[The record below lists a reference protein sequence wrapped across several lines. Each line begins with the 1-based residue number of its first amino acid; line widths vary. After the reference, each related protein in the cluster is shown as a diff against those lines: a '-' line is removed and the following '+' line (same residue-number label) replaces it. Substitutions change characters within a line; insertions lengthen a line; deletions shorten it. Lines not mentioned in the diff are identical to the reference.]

1 MVVVLVF
8 CFRLQ
13 SVAEKTKIQN
23 DQNEADKNILK
34 IKWEEAVRDAS
45 QAKHQCALLEQS
57 ARELQQ
63 QNTQYRQEEAML
75 KTAMETKYEYAIN
88 EKKNEIDQINRMKKK
103 YQGTGRVPLL
113 PCFLLICA
121 YRVVFFP
128 LCSQMN

>member
-1 MVVVLVF
+1 MLWLF
-8 CFRLQ
+8 
-13 SVAEKTKIQN
+13 AEKTKIQN

-88 EKKNEIDQINRMKKK
+88 EKKNEIDQINRLKKK
-103 YQGTGRVPLL
+103 YQGTGRAPLL
-113 PCFLLICA
+113 AVP
-121 YRVVFFP
+121 RGD
-128 LCSQMN
+128 LC

>member
-34 IKWEEAVRDAS
+34 IKLEEAVRDAS

-88 EKKNEIDQINRMKKK
+88 EKKNEIDQINRLKKK
-103 YQGTGRVPLL
+103 YQGTGRAPLL
-113 PCFLLICA
+113 AVP
-121 YRVVFFP
+121 RGD
-128 LCSQMN
+128 LC